1 MGFSQPVGVP
11 VGAIDGSLLIVGLLD
26 GETEGSSVEKI
37 QPQEDVGSFVGDFEG
52 GVEGRLDKDGVEEG
66 RSDGVEVGLDVAPG
80 WQVLVPLL
88 LLQTKP
94 GSQSESNLQ
103 LGSCN

>member
-1 MGFSQPVGVP
+1 M
-11 VGAIDGSLLIVGLLD
+11 IDGSVLTVGLLD

-52 GVEGRLDKDGVEEG
+52 DVEGRLDKDGVEEG
-66 RSDGVEVGLDVAPG
+66 GSDGAEVGLDVAPG
-80 WQVLVPLL
+80 TQVLVPLL

-94 GSQSESNLQ
+94 GSQSTSLLQ
-103 LGSCN
+103 SDPCN